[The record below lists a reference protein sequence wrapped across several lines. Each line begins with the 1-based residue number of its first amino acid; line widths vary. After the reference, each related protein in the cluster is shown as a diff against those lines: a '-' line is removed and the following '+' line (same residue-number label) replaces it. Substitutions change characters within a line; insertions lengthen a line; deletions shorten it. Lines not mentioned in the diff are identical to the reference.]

1 MEKVVTAKI
10 HYGKQSI
17 HEEDIIEVSN
27 ALQGDFLT
35 TGPRVQ
41 EFEEKFAAYVGAKYA
56 VAVSSGTAALHLACV
71 AADLKSGDEL
81 ITSPMSFVAS
91 ANCALYCEAAPVFAD
106 INGQGLLDPAEIEP
120 KITPHTKVI
129 IPVHYGGLPCD
140 LEAIHKIAEKH
151 DLMVIEDACHALGAR
166 YKSSTIGDCRHS
178 HMSCFSFHPVKH
190 ITTGEGGMITTNSKE
205 LYDRLLMLRT
215 HGITKNAEKFVYQDE
230 GSWHQEMQDL
240 GYNYRITDF
249 QCALGISQLMKV
261 NAFVQKRRELASR
274 YREALK
280 KVPGLEIIDEKEGQL
295 DSYHLFVIKV
305 KDAKTRRELFDYLK
319 ERKIVCQVHYL
330 PIYLHP
336 YYRQKGYSQG
346 LCPKAEQFY
355 DGIISLPLY
364 PSLTEPQQD
373 RVITSIETFFGG

>member
-1 MEKVVTAKI
+1 MVTTKI

-17 HEEDIIEVSN
+17 HQEDIIEVSN

-35 TGPRVQ
+35 TGPRVR

-71 AADLKSGDEL
+71 AAGLKSGDEL
-81 ITSPMSFVAS
+81 ITSPISFVAS

-106 INGQGLLDPAEIEP
+106 IGGQGLLDPTEIEQ
-120 KITPHTKVI
+120 KITPHTKVL

-140 LEAIHKIAEKH
+140 LEVIQKIAEKH
-151 DLMVIEDACHALGAR
+151 NLIVIEDACHALGAR
-166 YKSSTIGDCRHS
+166 YKNSTIGDCRYS
-178 HMSCFSFHPVKH
+178 QMSCFSFHPVKH

-205 LYDRLLMLRT
+205 LYGKLLMLRT
-215 HGITKNAEKFVYQDE
+215 HGITRDTGKFLYREE

-249 QCALGISQLMKV
+249 QCALGISQLMKA

-274 YREALK
+274 YLDAFK
-280 KVPGLEIIDEKEGQL
+280 KVPSLEIINEKEGQF
-295 DSYHLFVIKV
+295 DSYHLLVIKV

-319 ERKIVCQVHYL
+319 ERGILCQVHYL

-336 YYRQKGYSQG
+336 YYRQKGYAQG

-355 DGIISLPLY
+355 NRIISLPLY

-373 RVITSIETFFGG
+373 RVITSIKQFFGG